1 MGATHLVDTTRVDD
15 LAVEVLRITDGA
27 GVHVVLDTAGVHA
40 LARQSYDC
48 LRNGGKLLQVGLAK
62 PEDKWDIS
70 MPAHM
75 NSGKQLIGCVQ
86 GNAVPQEYILK
97 MIEWF
102 KAGDLPLQ
110 KLVTFY
116 EVSRFQQAIE
126 DMRTGNATKPILV
139 WPSKSGRTQL

>member
-1 MGATHLVDTTRVDD
+1 MGATHLIDITRVDD
-15 LAVEVLRITDGA
+15 LAAEVLRITDGA
-27 GVHVVLDTAGVHA
+27 GVHVVLDTAGVHG

-48 LRNGGKLLQVGLAK
+48 LRNGSKLLQVGLAK

-75 NSGKQLIGCVQ
+75 NSGKQIIGCVQ
-86 GNAVPQEYILK
+86 GNAIPQEYIPK

-110 KLVTFY
+110 NLVTLY
-116 EVSRFQQAIE
+116 EVSKFEQAIE
-126 DMRTGNATKPILV
+126 DMRKGNATKPILV
-139 WPSKSGRTQL
+139 WPKEPSSARL